1 MERSSEET
9 GYGLQ
14 SHRGHGGPRAAG
26 RDRRR
31 GLERVLERHARRL
44 PARAGY
50 HTRPT
55 GPLRRG
61 VHQAPGIRAKA
72 PARRHLCQPARAC
85 RLCLCDPGA
94 LLLTGAGAP
103 ARVSR
108 RQPRARAS
116 ADHADCD
123 RPGRSFGASDL
134 LQGAA
139 VSAGQHRQAG
149 FTLVEMMVGT
159 LVGTAVS
166 IALASAF
173 LLGYRTISQEARQ
186 IAADQAVRTASL
198 PMVRDLT
205 SATTISQGTITPAVG
220 TLTITYAVPVTTVTY
235 RIDARNNL
243 IRTVGGSSTVAARG
257 RARVRIAP
265 PAPACYYT
273 VTLTPSAVGA
283 VAVTLN
289 VSTRVGPQ
297 GGYCWLPV
305 AG

>member
-1 MERSSEET
+1 
-9 GYGLQ
+9 
-14 SHRGHGGPRAAG
+14 
-26 RDRRR
+26 
-31 GLERVLERHARRL
+31 
-44 PARAGY
+44 
-50 HTRPT
+50 
-55 GPLRRG
+55 
-61 VHQAPGIRAKA
+61 
-72 PARRHLCQPARAC
+72 
-85 RLCLCDPGA
+85 
-94 LLLTGAGAP
+94 
-103 ARVSR
+103 
-108 RQPRARAS
+108 
-116 ADHADCD
+116 
-123 RPGRSFGASDL
+123 
-134 LQGAA
+134 
-139 VSAGQHRQAG
+139 VSAGRHRQAG

-186 IAADQAVRTASL
+186 IAADQAISTASL

-243 IRTVGGSSTVAARG
+243 IRTVGGVSTVAARG
-257 RARVRIAP
+257 MASVRIAP

-273 VTLTPSAVGA
+273 VTLRPSAVGA

-297 GGYCWLPV
+297 GCY
-305 AG
+305 

>member
-1 MERSSEET
+1 
-9 GYGLQ
+9 
-14 SHRGHGGPRAAG
+14 
-26 RDRRR
+26 
-31 GLERVLERHARRL
+31 
-44 PARAGY
+44 
-50 HTRPT
+50 
-55 GPLRRG
+55 
-61 VHQAPGIRAKA
+61 
-72 PARRHLCQPARAC
+72 
-85 RLCLCDPGA
+85 
-94 LLLTGAGAP
+94 
-103 ARVSR
+103 
-108 RQPRARAS
+108 
-116 ADHADCD
+116 
-123 RPGRSFGASDL
+123 
-134 LQGAA
+134 

-186 IAADQAVRTASL
+186 IAADQAISTASL

-205 SATTISQGTITPAVG
+205 SATTISQGTITPAFG

-243 IRTVGGSSTVAARG
+243 IRTVGGVSTVAARG
-257 RARVRIAP
+257 MASVRIAP

-273 VTLTPSAVGA
+273 VTLRPSAVGA

-297 GGYCWLPV
+297 GCY
-305 AG
+305 

>member
-1 MERSSEET
+1 M
-9 GYGLQ
+9 
-14 SHRGHGGPRAAG
+14 
-26 RDRRR
+26 
-31 GLERVLERHARRL
+31 
-44 PARAGY
+44 
-50 HTRPT
+50 
-55 GPLRRG
+55 
-61 VHQAPGIRAKA
+61 
-72 PARRHLCQPARAC
+72 
-85 RLCLCDPGA
+85 
-94 LLLTGAGAP
+94 
-103 ARVSR
+103 
-108 RQPRARAS
+108 
-116 ADHADCD
+116 
-123 RPGRSFGASDL
+123 
-134 LQGAA
+134 
-139 VSAGQHRQAG
+139 SAGQHRQAG

-186 IAADQAVRTASL
+186 IAADQAISTASL

-243 IRTVGGSSTVAARG
+243 IRTVGGVSTVAARG
-257 RARVRIAP
+257 MASVRIAP

-273 VTLTPSAVGA
+273 VTLRPSAVGA

-297 GGYCWLPV
+297 GCY
-305 AG
+305 

>member
-1 MERSSEET
+1 
-9 GYGLQ
+9 
-14 SHRGHGGPRAAG
+14 
-26 RDRRR
+26 
-31 GLERVLERHARRL
+31 
-44 PARAGY
+44 
-50 HTRPT
+50 
-55 GPLRRG
+55 
-61 VHQAPGIRAKA
+61 
-72 PARRHLCQPARAC
+72 
-85 RLCLCDPGA
+85 
-94 LLLTGAGAP
+94 
-103 ARVSR
+103 
-108 RQPRARAS
+108 
-116 ADHADCD
+116 
-123 RPGRSFGASDL
+123 
-134 LQGAA
+134 

-186 IAADQAVRTASL
+186 IAADQAISTASL

-243 IRTVGGSSTVAARG
+243 IRTVGGVATVAARG
-257 RARVRIAP
+257 MASVRIAP

-297 GGYCWLPV
+297 GCY
-305 AG
+305 

>member
-1 MERSSEET
+1 
-9 GYGLQ
+9 
-14 SHRGHGGPRAAG
+14 
-26 RDRRR
+26 
-31 GLERVLERHARRL
+31 
-44 PARAGY
+44 
-50 HTRPT
+50 
-55 GPLRRG
+55 
-61 VHQAPGIRAKA
+61 
-72 PARRHLCQPARAC
+72 
-85 RLCLCDPGA
+85 
-94 LLLTGAGAP
+94 
-103 ARVSR
+103 
-108 RQPRARAS
+108 
-116 ADHADCD
+116 
-123 RPGRSFGASDL
+123 
-134 LQGAA
+134 

-186 IAADQAVRTASL
+186 IAADQAISTASL

-243 IRTVGGSSTVAARG
+243 IRTVGGVSTVAARG
-257 RARVRIAP
+257 MASVRIAP

-273 VTLTPSAVGA
+273 VTLRPSAVGA

-297 GGYCWLPV
+297 GCY
-305 AG
+305 